1 MKSRRNNTEP
11 NYWAAYAD
19 CMLALFM
26 IALLLWILSSGKTIF
41 ANMEP
46 GPGLPVPDPPT
57 WDLVEKLRA
66 EIKDLEAKLAEH
78 EDTIKKLE
86 DEIDKLEGLLKSD
99 LENVRQE
106 LADLVTEKKGL
117 LDRLANARKEVA
129 DLIAENKKLTAKV
142 ADLIAENKKLNRKP
156 PIIELAEGNKK
167 FRFSPGSAS
176 LSEDF
181 RDELRFRTFPKLR
194 KTLREFPRVDTIEII
209 GHTDGDPMQGVS
221 NLDARVPGV
230 ILNNDPVA
238 RLKAGSNADLGLM
251 RALAI
256 RQEWQEW
263 ARKNGFAK
271 DIDVRCYSA
280 AQTIP
285 ANGAA
290 GFNKL
295 RNKAEHAPSRR
306 IEIRVTDLK
315 Q

>member
-1 MKSRRNNTEP
+1 MKSRRNKTEP

-41 ANMEP
+41 AKAVEDP
-46 GPGLPVPDPPT
+46 GPPVVTLPVVDH
-57 WDLVEKLRA
+57 EKL
-66 EIKDLEAKLAEH
+66 LEENESLKSEQEKL
-78 EDTIKKLE
+78 KKLIAALE
-86 DEIDKLEGLLKSD
+86 DKIATLEKENQELEKENQE
-99 LENVRQE
+99 LENENQE
-106 LADLVTEKKGL
+106 LEEKNQ
-117 LDRLANARKEVA
+117 D
-129 DLIAENKKLTAKV
+129 
-142 ADLIAENKKLNRKP
+142 LNRKP

-181 RDELRFRTFPKLR
+181 RDELRFQTFPKLR
-194 KTLREFPRVDTIEII
+194 KTLGEFPRVDTIEII
-209 GHTDGDPMQGVS
+209 GHTDGDLMQGAS
-221 NLDARVPGV
+221 NLDARVPDV

-238 RLKAGSNADLGLM
+238 QLKAGSNADLGLM

>member
-1 MKSRRNNTEP
+1 MKSRRNRQEP

-26 IALLLWILSSGKTIF
+26 IALLLWILSSGKTVF
-41 ANMEP
+41 AKGLQDT
-46 GPGLPVPDPPT
+46 GPPVVTLPVVDYEKLLEENERLKSEREKLKKLIAALEDKIAQLKT
-57 WDLVEKLRA
+57 LLGGDLEDAHKKIADLSMERNQLVE
-66 EIKDLEAKLAEH
+66 DLQGVK
-78 EDTIKKLE
+78 EDVQRLLNEKKALE
-86 DEIDKLEGLLKSD
+86 ERIAALEG
-99 LENVRQE
+99 
-106 LADLVTEKKGL
+106 
-117 LDRLANARKEVA
+117 
-129 DLIAENKKLTAKV
+129 
-142 ADLIAENKKLNRKP
+142 ENKKLNRKP

-181 RDELRFRTFPKLR
+181 RDELRFQTFPKLR

-230 ILNNDPVA
+230 ILNNDRVA

>member
-1 MKSRRNNTEP
+1 MKSRRNKTEP

-41 ANMEP
+41 AKAVEDP
-46 GPGLPVPDPPT
+46 GPPVVTLPVVDH
-57 WDLVEKLRA
+57 EKL
-66 EIKDLEAKLAEH
+66 LEENESLKSEQEKL
-78 EDTIKKLE
+78 KKLIAALE
-86 DEIDKLEGLLKSD
+86 DKIAALEK
-99 LENVRQE
+99 ENQE
-106 LADLVTEKKGL
+106 LEEKNQ
-117 LDRLANARKEVA
+117 D
-129 DLIAENKKLTAKV
+129 
-142 ADLIAENKKLNRKP
+142 LNRKP

-181 RDELRFRTFPKLR
+181 GDELRFQTFPKLR
-194 KTLREFPRVDTIEII
+194 KTLGEFPRVDTIEII
-209 GHTDGDPMQGVS
+209 GHTDGDLMQGAS
-221 NLDARVPGV
+221 NLDARVPDV
-230 ILNNDPVA
+230 ILNNDSVA
-238 RLKAGSNADLGLM
+238 QLKAGSNADLGLM

-263 ARKNGFAK
+263 ARKNGFVK

-290 GFNKL
+290 GFNEL